1 MMHGSP
7 LSSYDNRDMCK
18 NLDFKELDLKG
29 EGYLSINLKIFTIL
43 PIQEEHGVKFANVRD
58 KAFDQIPEYEI
69 KSTVDLKK
77 LYSKK

>member
-1 MMHGSP
+1 MHGSP

-43 PIQEEHGVKFANVRD
+43 LIQEEIWGSTFANVRD
-58 KAFDQIPEYEI
+58 KALDQRSQNMRSNQQLI
-69 KSTVDLKK
+69 
-77 LYSKK
+77 